1 MAEGKE
7 NKPLHVLAEEAIKKM
22 IRLPEYQNG
31 KLLPNEIELAR
42 NLNISRNTLRQA
54 INKMVFEGLLCRR
67 KGYGTWVAKKTIT
80 GGVKNWLSF
89 SQEMQWLGITIKNYE
104 LHVSLEY
111 PDEKVRRFFGLDEE
125 GKAGTLCLK
134 LERVR
139 GHAEY
144 PFVVFISYFNP
155 RFPISSDDNFTMP
168 LYELL
173 ETKYNIVVHTSVEEI
188 SARLAGKRI
197 SEVNRMAELGVQ
209 LAHVDGDVPNLR
221 IEIPQIDAESVG
233 ALLYFFERACGI
245 SGYLLGVNPFDQP
258 GVEAYKKNMFALL
271 DKPGYEEESKAI
283 KARL

>member
-1 MAEGKE
+1 MTEVKE

-22 IRLPEYQNG
+22 IVLPEYQNG

-42 NLNISRNTLRQA
+42 SLHISRNTLRQA

-89 SQEMQWLGITIKNYE
+89 SQEMQRLGIKIKNYE
-104 LHVSLEY
+104 LHVSQEL
-111 PDEKVRRFFGLDEE
+111 PDENVRRFFGLEE
-125 GKAGTLCLK
+125 NAAGALCLK

-155 RFPISSDDNFTMP
+155 KFPISSDDNFAMP

-173 ETKYNIVVHTSVEEI
+173 ETKYDIVVHTSVEEI

-197 SEVNRMAELGVQ
+197 ASK
-209 LAHVDGDVPNLR
+209 LR
-221 IEIPQIDAESVG
+221 ISENDPILIRRRFVFDIKGVPVEYNIGYYRADSFTYTITAE
-233 ALLYFFERACGI
+233 R
-245 SGYLLGVNPFDQP
+245 
-258 GVEAYKKNMFALL
+258 
-271 DKPGYEEESKAI
+271 
-283 KARL
+283 